1 MTLPIH
7 HLEQYSLRHR
17 DQVLRVLAADQGE
30 PVELLVFRGFS
41 SSLTQPTAFDPD
53 VPVLPAS
60 ATIQSIQR
68 FRNPYNPDQPLAAPQ
83 TWEEFSMELGLS
95 DS

>member
-7 HLEQYSLRHR
+7 QLEQYSLRHR
-17 DQVLRVLAADQGE
+17 DQVLRVLAEDQGE
-30 PVELLVFRGFS
+30 AIELLVFRGFS

-53 VPVLPAS
+53 VPVLSTS

-68 FRNPYNPDQPLAAPQ
+68 FRSPYNPDHPLAPPQ
-83 TWEEFSMELGLS
+83 TWESFLAELNS
-95 DS
+95 

>member
-7 HLEQYSLRHR
+7 QLEQYSLRHR
-17 DQVLRVLAADQGE
+17 DQVLRVLAEDQGE
-30 PVELLVFRGFS
+30 AIELLVFRGFS

-53 VPVLPAS
+53 VPVLPTS

-68 FRNPYNPDQPLAAPQ
+68 FRSPYNPDQPLAPPQ
-83 TWEEFSMELGLS
+83 TWEAFLAELNS
-95 DS
+95 